1 MPLTLGR
8 PSVTQPSQRITF
20 QCFFIF
26 GEEELKNL
34 PLLIVGKNTVLLF
47 KLAALFLC
55 FSEKNA

>member
-8 PSVTQPSQRITF
+8 PSVTQPSQRITI
-20 QCFFIF
+20 QCFVIF